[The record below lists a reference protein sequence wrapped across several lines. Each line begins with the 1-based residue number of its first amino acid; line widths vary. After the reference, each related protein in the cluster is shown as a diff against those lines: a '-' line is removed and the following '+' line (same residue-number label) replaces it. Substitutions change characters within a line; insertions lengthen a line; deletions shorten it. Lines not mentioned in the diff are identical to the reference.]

1 VLVRGAGVSLSQWH
15 RVLLGVINPTNRAT
29 LGHNYSFVF
38 FAAAVPVLLVGNC
51 ICTLQI
57 LPHLFV
63 YLVTVTSVSDSFV
76 CLVTVTSVSD
86 SFVYLVTVTSVSDS
100 FVYLVTVTSVSDS
113 FVYLVTVTSVSDSF
127 VCLVTVTSV
136 SDSFVCLVTV
146 TSVSD
151 SFVYLV
157 TVTSVSDSFVYLFIV
172 TSLFDLLF
180 ILLLLKLMFLRCAGD
195 GRPTMFVAVAG
206 RSNGLGPTVSG
217 NTSFPVIN
225 CPPLSADWAAQDIWS
240 SLRLPSGQYCMPLSA
255 PYCQTEA

>member
-1 VLVRGAGVSLSQWH
+1 MLVRGAGVSLSQWH

-63 YLVTVTSVSDSFV
+63 Y
-76 CLVTVTSVSD
+76 
-86 SFVYLVTVTSVSDS
+86 
-100 FVYLVTVTSVSDS
+100 
-113 FVYLVTVTSVSDSF
+113 
-127 VCLVTVTSV
+127 
-136 SDSFVCLVTV
+136 LVTV

>member
-76 CLVTVTSVSD
+76 
-86 SFVYLVTVTSVSDS
+86 Y
-100 FVYLVTVTSVSDS
+100 
-113 FVYLVTVTSVSDSF
+113 
-127 VCLVTVTSV
+127 LVTVTSV

>member
-29 LGHNYSFVF
+29 LDHNYSFVF

-76 CLVTVTSVSD
+76 
-86 SFVYLVTVTSVSDS
+86 YLVTVTSVSDS
-100 FVYLVTVTSVSDS
+100 FVC
-113 FVYLVTVTSVSDSF
+113 LVTVTSVSDSF